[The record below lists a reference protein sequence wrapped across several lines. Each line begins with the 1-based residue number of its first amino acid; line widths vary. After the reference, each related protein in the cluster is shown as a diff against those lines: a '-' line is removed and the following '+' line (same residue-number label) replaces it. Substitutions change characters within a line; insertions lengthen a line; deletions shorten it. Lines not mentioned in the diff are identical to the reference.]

1 MTEMNKKIEYL
12 GVEINIKVLL
22 NYRVEKRING
32 KKYHKIIVTDTG
44 DGFILSNEKVT
55 DKELET
61 SIYDLVNLAKDH
73 IGVDE
78 VNNVDLLTNLGF
90 K

>member
-32 KKYHKIIVTDTG
+32 KKYHKIIVTDNG
-44 DGFILSNEKVT
+44 GGFILSNEKVT

-61 SIYDLVNLAKDH
+61 SIINLVNLAKNH

-78 VNNVDLLTNLGF
+78 VNNVVLLTNLGF